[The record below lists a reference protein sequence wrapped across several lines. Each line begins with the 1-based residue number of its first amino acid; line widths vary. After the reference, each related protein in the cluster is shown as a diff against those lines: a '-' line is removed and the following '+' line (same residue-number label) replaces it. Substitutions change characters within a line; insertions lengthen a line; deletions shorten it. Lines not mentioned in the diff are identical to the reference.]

1 MIPIYLNVH
10 HHSPPPVYGY
20 LSFNIGDTMTIFDE
34 ILKPKKPKLT
44 QEQEEKINEEY
55 LNGFISK
62 AKELS
67 KKKGEQ
73 DAINKYR

>member
-1 MIPIYLNVH
+1 
-10 HHSPPPVYGY
+10 
-20 LSFNIGDTMTIFDE
+20 MTIFDE

-44 QEQEEKINEEY
+44 QEQEENINEEY
-55 LNGFISK
+55 VNGFISM

-67 KKKGEQ
+67 RKKGEQ